1 MRVLMIAA
9 LSAGL
14 ALAAVSTVRA
24 ADEKPAAAAAA
35 AGKYYELR
43 IYTAAPGKLDALNA
57 RFRDHTIKLFKKHGI
72 ENIGYW
78 VAVDEKNV
86 GKLFYVVAYPDKE
99 SRDKSWAAFGKDP
112 EWIAAKTASE
122 KDGKLVDKVE
132 QVFMTSTDYSPIK

>member
-1 MRVLMIAA
+1 MLVKF
-9 LSAGL
+9 
-14 ALAAVSTVRA
+14 ALAVAAIVTFAMVTARPAVA
-24 ADEKPAAAAAA
+24 ADAPK
-35 AGKYYELR
+35 GKYYELR

-57 RFRDHTIKLFKKHGI
+57 RFRDHTINLFKKHGI

-99 SRDKSWAAFGKDP
+99 ARDKSWAAFGKDP

-122 KDGKLVDKVE
+122 KDGKLVEKVE